1 MEFFEVCYITFFTKF
16 RGNVF
21 KVKDYWY
28 SQNQQEL
35 AENTQ
40 LQFVQKQSSTPLNR
54 FATSLDIRSL
64 VAQYG
69 TPLYL
74 IDEDTLHAKAHE
86 LHRAYSRF
94 KGPVK
99 VAYSIKA
106 NFSPAVVHAFM
117 KDGLTFDL
125 TSLGELHFIK
135 QCKADP
141 ENVIYTSVTEEA
153 EEYAEVLKSGV
164 RRIVVSSHKGMMNL
178 ALAAGQVG
186 VRPLTMIRV
195 NPEVATDAKV
205 RASYKNGKFGVPF
218 NGGTIDS
225 ATKMVKYLMGS
236 DLLKFEGFHFHL
248 GSQITDF
255 SCYTHALDKMDA
267 FMTKMK
273 KEYPNFQVSTFD
285 IGGGTPVFY
294 NDPVPTPAEMA
305 QNHLE
310 RLNRLAET
318 QGIFT
323 LMIESGRFLVAESSI
338 LVSRIVN
345 TKEYNEHKIVIVDA
359 GYHILLDAALLKQE
373 YPQEIIP
380 VVDSED
386 HTTGLATPKNTHL
399 AGRLCDTYDVF
410 PLSKA
415 SDMSGA
421 EVGNLVTFYN
431 VGAYSVVFN
440 MPFHCQT
447 KPPIVMKDSDGKY
460 RLVRKGTTYEHL
472 FVEEG
477 GDIA

>member
-1 MEFFEVCYITFFTKF
+1 MFLSYMFYDKPNKKKLVEK
-16 RGNVF
+16 
-21 KVKDYWY
+21 
-28 SQNQQEL
+28 SQV
-35 AENTQ
+35 Q
-40 LQFVQKQSSTPLNR
+40 LVEKPTAAALNR
-54 FATSLDIRSL
+54 FVTPLDVSKL
-64 VAQYG
+64 VAEYG

-74 IDEDTLHAKAHE
+74 IDEDMLHTKARE
-86 LHRAYSRF
+86 LHKAYSKF

-106 NFSPAVVHAFM
+106 NFTPAIIRSFM
-117 KDGLTFDL
+117 KDGMTFDL
-125 TSLGELHFIK
+125 TSLGELHFIR

-153 EEYAEVLKSGV
+153 EEYAEVLQSGV
-164 RRIVVSSHKGMMNL
+164 RRVVVSSFNGMTNL
-178 ALAAGQVG
+178 AKAASKVG
-186 VRPLTMIRV
+186 IARPLTMIRV
-195 NPEVATDAKV
+195 NPEVGVKAEV
-205 RASYKNGKFGVPF
+205 RASYRNGKFGVPF

-225 ATKMVKYLMGS
+225 AAKMVKHLMGS

-273 KEYPNFQVSTFD
+273 KEHPAFQVNTFD

-294 NDPVPTPAEMA
+294 NDPVPTPAQMA
-305 QNHLE
+305 ENHVGK
-310 RLNRLAET
+310 LNQLAET
-318 QGIFT
+318 HGIFT

-338 LVSRIVN
+338 LISRVVN
-345 TKEYNEHKIVIVDA
+345 IKEYNEHKIVIVDA

-373 YPQEIIP
+373 YPQEVVP
-380 VVDSED
+380 VVDGKD
-386 HTTGLATPKNTHL
+386 RTTTLAATTAKNTHL

-415 SDMSGA
+415 SDLNES
-421 EVGNLVTFYN
+421 EVGRYVSFYN

-447 KPPIVMKDSDGKY
+447 KPPIVMKESDGKF
-460 RLVRKGTTYEHL
+460 RLVRKGTTYEQL
-472 FVEEG
+472 FAEEG
-477 GDIA
+477 GNLA

>member
-1 MEFFEVCYITFFTKF
+1 LVENSQVQLVTKPTT
-16 RGNVF
+16 
-21 KVKDYWY
+21 
-28 SQNQQEL
+28 
-35 AENTQ
+35 AA
-40 LQFVQKQSSTPLNR
+40 LNR
-54 FATSLDIRSL
+54 FATSLDIKDL

-74 IDEDTLHAKAHE
+74 VDEDTLHAKARE
-86 LHRAYSRF
+86 LQRAYSKF

-106 NFSPAVVHAFM
+106 NFTPAVVKSFM

-153 EEYAEVLKSGV
+153 DEYLEVLKSGV
-164 RRIVVSSHKGMMNL
+164 RRVVVSSHNGMINL
-178 ALAAGQVG
+178 AKAASKAG
-186 VRPLTMIRV
+186 VRPLAMIRV

-225 ATKMVKYLMGS
+225 AARMVKYMMES

-267 FMTKMK
+267 FMIKMK
-273 KEYPNFQVSTFD
+273 KEHPNFTVNTFD

-305 QNHLE
+305 QNHIG
-310 RLNRLAET
+310 RLNQLAET
-318 QGIFT
+318 HGIFT

-373 YPQEIIP
+373 YPQEVIP
-380 VVDSED
+380 VVDGKGA
-386 HTTGLATPKNTHL
+386 TTSLAAPKNTHL

-410 PLSKA
+410 PLSKV

-421 EVGNLVTFYN
+421 NVDSLVSFYN

-460 RLVRKGTTYEHL
+460 RLVRKGTTYEQL